1 MPVGWPHRFAAR
13 PRSTFARRPRPRC
26 SGFATRF
33 PPEDRMLLVLR
44 LDREMSWTE
53 VARVLT
59 DDAADADVSR
69 EAARLRKRFERV
81 KAKLAEQLRGLAEDA

>member
-1 MPVGWPHRFAAR
+1 
-13 PRSTFARRPRPRC
+13 
-26 SGFATRF
+26 
-33 PPEDRMLLVLR
+33 
-44 LDREMSWTE
+44 
-53 VARVLT
+53 VLT